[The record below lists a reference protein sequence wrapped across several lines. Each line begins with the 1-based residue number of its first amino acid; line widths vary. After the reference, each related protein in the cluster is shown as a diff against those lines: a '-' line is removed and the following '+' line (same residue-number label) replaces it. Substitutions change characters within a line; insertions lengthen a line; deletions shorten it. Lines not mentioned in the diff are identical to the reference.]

1 MKKNETKNE
10 KGEFEDGDK
19 RHKGDKGKWSGMIVR
34 NTTGSIAMNNARSEG

>member
-1 MKKNETKNE
+1 ME

-34 NTTGSIAMNNARSEG
+34 NTTGSIPINNARSEG